1 MDNSSASHWD
11 VYLSVGC
18 VSSLQI
24 RQSSMEAM
32 WVLICLNQLISYF
45 PLMSISFPSNM
56 LLLFKILSFLNGDM
70 YILVLAYDYSVGLFF
85 DFPG

>member
-1 MDNSSASHWD
+1 
-11 VYLSVGC
+11 
-18 VSSLQI
+18 
-24 RQSSMEAM
+24 MEAM